1 MKHLYTAR
9 VHVTGGR
16 DGSAASSDGKLSV
29 RLALPR
35 ALGGSGEGVN
45 PEQLF
50 VAGYAACFASSLKA
64 AAAAAK
70 LRVGGLAIDAEGVL
84 SLRDDGSYIVSEV
97 RLAVHSPELGG
108 AAAVIDEARR
118 ICAYTNA
125 TRGNVITEVVLNPVS
140 ATQGASS

>member
-1 MKHLYTAR
+1 MKHLYTAK

-16 DGSAASSDGKLSV
+16 DGGATSSDGRLSV

-35 ALGGSGEGVN
+35 ELGGSGEAPN

-50 VAGYAACFASSLKA
+50 VAGYAACFASSIKA
-64 AAAAAK
+64 AASKATV
-70 LRVGGLAIDAEGVL
+70 RVGSLAIDAEGVL

-108 AAAVIDEARR
+108 AADVIEEAKR

-125 TRGNVITEVVLNPVS
+125 TRGNVITEVTLNPVE
-140 ATQGASS
+140 ATQGA